1 MNTQEAFLTVQE
13 IPELKKMFPL
23 FQFRNVNFL
32 ALRETDLIEEWL
44 LVLKSSIQQGVLSN
58 IYPEPL
64 GICAYLE
71 AFRPKRNFYT
81 ALGDEVLKVHW
92 RSGIP
97 ILAEFTGIRE
107 RKENADHELS
117 KNQYYENEEKEFLC
131 FLAKSKL
138 APLFDLNVVLK
149 KMRDNKHTFDIFLD
163 RFDPV
168 ANKFVRYNV
177 RMAQASLN
185 KTHLNFESVTNI
197 EVAPEFRKS
206 LSVYSWL
213 DSELVFYT
221 LSELKDISIEM
232 VSRSAVGPFYFGEY
246 YYKNGNTL
254 PEQPESVANI
264 LSSHPKSFWL
274 TLPEDSVDINLSGT
288 QNNDPFSL
296 PLSEINPKAYKEVMR
311 RSNSFGITY
320 GVRRNSVFVVSKD
333 IFNKVKAFCSERNCR
348 VQIFVAEEI

>member
-1 MNTQEAFLTVQE
+1 MNIQETFSLVKE
-13 IPELKKMFPL
+13 IPALKNLFPL
-23 FQFRNVNFL
+23 FQFRNIKYL
-32 ALRETDLIEEWL
+32 ELRSLELIEEWL
-44 LVLKSSIQQGVLSN
+44 FVLSRSIQQGVLSN
-58 IYPEPL
+58 CYPDPD

-107 RKENADHELS
+107 RKEKEANELS
-117 KNQYYENEEKEFLC
+117 KNQYYEKEEKKFLD
-131 FLAKSKL
+131 FLVKSKF

-149 KMRDNKHTFDIFLD
+149 KIGDGNRTFDVSLD

-177 RMAQASLN
+177 RMTQGQFN
-185 KTHLNFESVTNI
+185 KTHLNFELVTNI

-206 LSVYSWL
+206 LSIYSWL

-232 VSRSAVGPFYFGEY
+232 VQRSAIGPFYFGEY
-246 YYKNGNTL
+246 YYKNGHTM
-254 PEQPESVANI
+254 PEQPESVARI
-264 LSSHPKSFWL
+264 LSSHPKAFWL

-288 QNNDPFSL
+288 QDSDPFSL
-296 PLSEINPKAYKEVMR
+296 PLTDINPKAYKEVMR
-311 RSNSFGITY
+311 RCKSFGITY
-320 GVRRNSVFVVSKD
+320 GVRRNSIFVVSKD
-333 IFNKVKAFCSERNCR
+333 IFNKVKVFCNERNCR
-348 VQIFVAEEI
+348 VQIFVVEEI